1 MQKQAQT
8 LTPRKIVKVN
18 GILSYDE
25 ALQAWSILRLRKDL
39 INEFNQ
45 LKEKRSKFSYELL
58 FYRSYEEFEK
68 ATKDL
73 VKKEEVLPIL
83 MFLKK
88 ETK

>member
-1 MQKQAQT
+1 MPKKT
-8 LTPRKIVKVN
+8 LTPRKIVRVN

-68 ATKDL
+68 AMKDL
-73 VKKEEVLPIL
+73 IKKEEVLPIL

-88 ETK
+88 EMG

>member
-1 MQKQAQT
+1 MTKKT
-8 LTPRKIVKVN
+8 ISPRKIVKVN

-68 ATKDL
+68 AMKDL

-88 ETK
+88 EIRE